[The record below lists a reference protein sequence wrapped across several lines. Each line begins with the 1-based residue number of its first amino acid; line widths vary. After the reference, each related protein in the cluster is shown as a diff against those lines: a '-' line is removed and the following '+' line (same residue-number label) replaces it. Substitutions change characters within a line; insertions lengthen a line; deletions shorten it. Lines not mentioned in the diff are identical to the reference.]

1 MPLVTWSAQAQKDL
15 EALVPSDAVRAD
27 VKHIAEEILQDL
39 PVPASPADYGA
50 EDGIFWRRCLTTE
63 QESRLEQGSLG
74 DTPGGTWNLFLLCSR
89 QNPAGFEV
97 LAVRNTRQVASW
109 EMMYRRGSPAQGPQE
124 RGA

>member
-1 MPLVTWSAQAQKDL
+1 MPLVSWSAQAQRDL

-27 VKHIAEEILQDL
+27 IKRIAEEILHDL
-39 PVPASPADYGA
+39 PIPASPADYGT

-63 QESRLEQGSLG
+63 QESQLKQGSLQ
-74 DTPGGTWNLFLLCSR
+74 DKLGGSWDLFLLCSR

-97 LAVRNTRQVASW
+97 LAVRSIRQVASR
-109 EMMYRRGSPAQGPQE
+109 EMVYRRGSAQGPQE